1 VPAADFLITM
11 GHKGFFTMGT
21 RAFARKKHLRDLAF
35 KGHNEFAAQTL
46 CKYSYHAQ
54 ALAAHASQTPIVP
67 LKSKKRVKR
76 LCAHCEKT
84 FVSIVVKSL
93 RQTGAAGT
101 QILFKL
107 FMTPVIV
114 FDLIL
119 HRKFTS

>member
-1 VPAADFLITM
+1 MDTM
-11 GHKGFFTMGT
+11 
-21 RAFARKKHLRDLAF
+21 AFEGKKHLRYLAF
-35 KGHNEFAAQTL
+35 EGHNEFAAQTL
-46 CKYSYHAQ
+46 PRCPYHAKV
-54 ALAAHASQTPIVP
+54 LAAHASQTPIVP

-101 QILFKL
+101 QILLKL